1 MKIFLVIYLITIAIY
16 LIGFIHASQVFA
28 QASCKGQKI
37 KTWQGTRFTAYLYLV
52 LLGAV
57 PLFNCLVGFYV
68 LGHAE
73 ELARAN
79 IEEE

>member
-1 MKIFLVIYLITIAIY
+1 MKILLVIYLITIAIY
-16 LIGFIHASQVFA
+16 LIGFIYFMQVA
-28 QASCKGQKI
+28 RTVLDGKKV
-37 KTWQGTRFTAYLYLV
+37 KKWRGTRFTAYLYLI

-57 PLFNCLVGFYV
+57 PLFNCLVGLYV

>member
-1 MKIFLVIYLITIAIY
+1 MKILLVIYLITIAIY
-16 LIGFIHASQVFA
+16 LIGFIYSMQVA
-28 QASCKGQKI
+28 RTILDGKKI
-37 KTWQGTRFTAYLYLV
+37 KKWRGTRFTAYLYLV
-52 LLGAV
+52 LVGAV
-57 PLFNCLVGFYV
+57 PLFNCLVGLYM

>member
-16 LIGFIHASQVFA
+16 LIGFIYANQVFA

-37 KTWQGTRFTAYLYLV
+37 KTWQGTRFTAYLYIAFI
-52 LLGAV
+52 GAV
-57 PLFNCLVGFYV
+57 PLLNCFCGLYM

-79 IEEE
+79 LEEE

>member
-1 MKIFLVIYLITIAIY
+1 MKVILVIYLITIAIY
-16 LIGFIHASQVFA
+16 LIGFIYSAQVA
-28 QASCKGQKI
+28 HTVLDGKKI
-37 KTWQGTRFTAYLYLV
+37 KKWHGTRLTAYLYLI
-52 LLGAV
+52 LLGAI
-57 PLFNCLVGFYV
+57 PLFNCLVGLYI

>member
-1 MKIFLVIYLITIAIY
+1 MKILLVIYLITIAIY
-16 LIGFIHASQVFA
+16 LIGLIYFMQVA
-28 QASCKGQKI
+28 RTVLDDKKV
-37 KTWQGTRFTAYLYLV
+37 KRWRGTRFTAYLYLILV
-52 LLGAV
+52 GAV
-57 PLFNCLVGFYV
+57 PLFNCLVGLYV

>member
-1 MKIFLVIYLITIAIY
+1 MKVILIIYLITIAIY
-16 LIGFIHASQVFA
+16 LIGFIYSMQVTHAVLDG
-28 QASCKGQKI
+28 KKV
-37 KTWQGTRFTAYLYLV
+37 KKWRGTRFTAYLYLV
-52 LLGAV
+52 LVGAV
-57 PLFNCLVGFYV
+57 PLLNCLVGLYM

>member
-1 MKIFLVIYLITIAIY
+1 MKILLVIYLITIAIY
-16 LIGFIHASQVFA
+16 LIGLIYFMQVA
-28 QASCKGQKI
+28 RTVLDGKKVKRWRS
-37 KTWQGTRFTAYLYLV
+37 TRFTAYLYLILV
-52 LLGAV
+52 GAV
-57 PLFNCLVGFYV
+57 PLFNCLVGLYV

>member
-1 MKIFLVIYLITIAIY
+1 MKVILVIYLITIAIY
-16 LIGFIHASQVFA
+16 LIGLIYSRQVARNFF
-28 QASCKGQKI
+28 KDK
-37 KTWQGTRFTAYLYLV
+37 KMKKWHGTRFTAYLYLV
-52 LLGAV
+52 LVGTV
-57 PLFNCLVGFYV
+57 PLFNCLVGLYM

>member
-1 MKIFLVIYLITIAIY
+1 MKIILVIYLITIAIY
-16 LIGFIHASQVFA
+16 LIGFIYSAQVA
-28 QASCKGQKI
+28 RAVLDGKKV
-37 KTWQGTRFTAYLYLV
+37 KKWRGTRFTAYLYLI
-52 LLGAV
+52 LLGAI
-57 PLFNCLVGFYV
+57 PLLNCLVGLYM

>member
-1 MKIFLVIYLITIAIY
+1 MKIILIIYLITIAIY
-16 LIGFIHASQVFA
+16 LIGFIYSMQVTRTVLDG
-28 QASCKGQKI
+28 KKI
-37 KTWQGTRFTAYLYLV
+37 KKWRGTRFTAYLYLV
-52 LLGAV
+52 LVGAV
-57 PLFNCLVGFYV
+57 PLLNCLVGLYM